1 MKKMLSLILCLVMVM
16 GVFVGCSE
24 LPDGVNGATIDIYLT
39 EAIYDFDPARA
50 YDDAS
55 LMKIIPLLFEG
66 LTRINEKGKVENALM
81 ESYETFTDPITGKF
95 TLEITLVDSWW
106 SDGKVVQASDFA
118 FAWKRILDPS
128 ADYGAAVLLYDIE
141 NAYEAKMGD
150 VSVDQVGISAPS
162 GNILQIVFEHDDVD
176 VTRFLENL
184 ASPALAPVRSNKAV
198 STDYWAKQAFSLL
211 TNGPFRVRT
220 LDYETGF
227 VLERN
232 PNYRRD
238 PELDNPPALDKYVNP
253 YRIAFNFATDE
264 DLATLLAEDEIFFI
278 GELPMENRASYLEDA
293 DITSTYNTLS
303 LEFNLNN
310 PLFAN
315 ANVRRALSLAVD
327 REHIVNNILL
337 LGEAA
342 DGLVPPTVKY
352 GSTKKSF
359 RDKSGSLIS
368 TTANLTEA
376 QSLLQQAG
384 VSGGA
389 FTLSVR
395 NNAQDVAV
403 ANYLASAWGALGFTV
418 TVNAV
423 DPTLVE
429 NSKADYYEDTF
440 TELHTSGSFDVVLF
454 DYTALGANASSM
466 LAPFAT
472 GYSGKGVD
480 MNDSSYPAIAHESG
494 YVSAEYTAIIDRA
507 YATGDSNDRDAILIE
522 AEKQLLTDMPITP
535 LAFLEEATITNEN
548 LSGIYVNRFG
558 TVNFTRA
565 VLKDWMDF
573 NGIVITE
580 PVETT
585 PVESEETTPAE
596 DTEA

>member
-418 TVNAV
+418 TGNAG